1 MKKYVSLILAI
12 IIIIDVIVSFVKDKG
27 VENVFGIEMDI
38 WVYRFLWSL
47 LAFLLMKGFL
57 KELKNEKTIE
67 K

>member
-47 LAFLLMKGFL
+47 LAYLLIKGFL
-57 KELKNEKTIE
+57 KELKNEKTTE